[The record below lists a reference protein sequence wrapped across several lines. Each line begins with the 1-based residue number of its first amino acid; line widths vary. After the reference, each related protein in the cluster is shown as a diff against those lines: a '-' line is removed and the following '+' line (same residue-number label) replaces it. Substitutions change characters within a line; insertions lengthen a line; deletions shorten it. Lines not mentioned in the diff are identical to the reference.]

1 MRTLTIA
8 ALLMA
13 VAPADAATLKPMTT
27 LHAPVVRL
35 DDLFRDAGPEADRV
49 LGPGPGPGGRIVV
62 ESTQLAYIARRYG
75 VDWHPDGPG
84 DRAILDRPGRP
95 LALAEVMA
103 PLRPA
108 LVGAGANPDCDIDLG
123 AFTPPLVP
131 PEAGFS
137 AVITGLQYDAQSGRF
152 AAMLTLTGPT
162 MDEITVNLA
171 GRAEATLQVPV
182 AVGRL
187 AAGTVIAASDLRM
200 ARLRASEVTREVA
213 RRMQDAI
220 GLQLRDQVA
229 DGQPLP
235 RAELERPLLVTK
247 GARVVMLLDS
257 PGIALS
263 AEGQALDAG
272 AEGDQIRV
280 QNPVSHAGVQAQVM
294 ADGRVRVAPGAM
306 PLVPAAGQR
315 TAGLIER

>member
-1 MRTLTIA
+1 MRILTIA
-8 ALLMA
+8 ALLA
-13 VAPADAATLKPMTT
+13 AISPAHAATLKPMTT

-62 ESTQLAYIARRYG
+62 EASQLDYIARRYG
-75 VDWHPDGPG
+75 VDWHPTGPG
-84 DRAILDRPGRP
+84 DRAILNRPGRP

-108 LVGAGANPDCDIDLG
+108 LVGAGASPDCDIDLG

-137 AVITGLQYDAQSGRF
+137 VVIAGLQYDAQSGRF
-152 AAMLTLTGPT
+152 TAMLMLTGPT

-187 AAGTVIAASDLRM
+187 VAGTVISASDLRM
-200 ARLRASEVTREVA
+200 ARLRVSEISRDVA
-213 RRMQDAI
+213 RRMQDAV

-235 RAELERPLLVTK
+235 RAELQRPLLVTK

-257 PGIALS
+257 PGIALT
-263 AEGQALDAG
+263 AEGQALDGG

-280 QNPVSHAGVQAQVM
+280 QNPISHAVVQAEVL
-294 ADGRVRVAPGAM
+294 ADGRVRVAPGAV
-306 PLVPAAGQR
+306 PLVPATVQR

>member
-1 MRTLTIA
+1 MRILTIA
-8 ALLMA
+8 ALLVA

-27 LHAPVVRL
+27 LHAQVVRL

-62 ESTQLAYIARRYG
+62 EASQLAYIARRYG
-75 VDWHPDGPG
+75 VDWHPTGPG
-84 DRAILDRPGRP
+84 DRAILNRPGRP

-108 LVGAGANPDCDIDLG
+108 LVGAGASPDCDIDLG

-131 PEAGFS
+131 PGAGFS
-137 AVITGLQYDAQSGRF
+137 AVIAGLQYDTQSGRF
-152 AAMLTLTGPT
+152 AAVLTLTGPT
-162 MDEITVNLA
+162 MDEITVNLT

-187 AAGTVIAASDLRM
+187 TAGTVITASDLRM
-200 ARLRASEVTREVA
+200 ARLRASEITREVA
-213 RRMQDAI
+213 RRIQDAV

-235 RAELERPLLVTK
+235 RAELERPLLVAK

-280 QNPVSHAGVQAQVM
+280 QNPVSHAVVQAEVL
-294 ADGRVRVAPGAM
+294 ADGRVRVAPDAV
-306 PLVPAAGQR
+306 PLVPATVQR

>member
-1 MRTLTIA
+1 MRTVTIA

-35 DDLFRDAGPEADRV
+35 DDLFRDAGPESDRV

-123 AFTPPLVP
+123 AFTPPLVA

-171 GRAEATLQVPV
+171 GRAEATLQTPV

-280 QNPVSHAGVQAQVM
+280 QNPVSHAVVQAQVM

>member
-8 ALLMA
+8 ALLVA
-13 VAPADAATLKPMTT
+13 IAPADAATLKPMTT

-35 DDLFRDAGPEADRV
+35 EDLFRDAGPEADRV

-75 VDWHPDGPG
+75 VDWHPTGAG

-95 LALAEVMA
+95 LALTEVMA

-108 LVGAGANPDCDIDLG
+108 LIAVGASADCDIDLA
-123 AFTPPLVP
+123 AFTPPPVP
-131 PEAGFS
+131 PESGFS
-137 AVITGLQYDAQSGRF
+137 AVITGLQYDSQSGRF
-152 AAMLTLTGPT
+152 TALLTLTGPT

-171 GRAEATLQVPV
+171 GRAEATLEVPV

-187 AAGTVIAASDLRM
+187 AAGTMIAASDLRM
-200 ARLRASEVTREVA
+200 ARLRVSGVTRDVA

-220 GLQLRDQVA
+220 GLQLRDQIA

-235 RAELERPLLVTK
+235 RTELERPPLVTK

-257 PGIALS
+257 PGIALT

-280 QNPVSHAGVQAQVM
+280 QNPVSHAIVQAQVM
-294 ADGRVRVAPGAM
+294 ADGRVRIAPGAV
-306 PLVPAAGQR
+306 PLVPATRQR

>member
-8 ALLMA
+8 ALL
-13 VAPADAATLKPMTT
+13 VAITPADAATLKPMTT

-35 DDLFRDAGPEADRV
+35 QDLFRDAGPEADRV

-62 ESTQLAYIARRYG
+62 ESSQLAYIARRFG
-75 VDWHPDGPG
+75 VDWRPIGPS
-84 DRAILDRPGRP
+84 DRVILDRPGRP
-95 LALAEVMA
+95 LALGEVMA

-108 LVGAGANPDCDIDLG
+108 LLAAGATADCDIDLG
-123 AFTPPLVP
+123 PFTPPLVP
-131 PEAGFS
+131 SDSGFS
-137 AVITGLQYDAQSGRF
+137 AVITGLQYDSQSGRF
-152 AAMLTLTGPT
+152 TALLTLTGPT
-162 MDEITVNLA
+162 FDEITVNLA
-171 GRAEATLQVPV
+171 GRAEATLVVPV

-187 AAGTVIAASDLRM
+187 PAGTVIIASDLRM
-200 ARLRASEVTREVA
+200 GRLRASQVTRDIASRIE
-213 RRMQDAI
+213 DAV

-257 PGIALS
+257 PGIALT
-263 AEGQALDAG
+263 AEGLALDAG

-280 QNPVSHAGVQAQVM
+280 ENPISHAVVQAQVM
-294 ADGRVRVAPGAM
+294 ADGQVRVAPGAV
-306 PLVPAAGQR
+306 PLVPAGRQR
-315 TAGLIER
+315 TAGLFER

>member
-13 VAPADAATLKPMTT
+13 IAPADAATLKPITT

-35 DDLFRDAGPEADRV
+35 EDLFRDAGPEADRV

-62 ESTQLAYIARRYG
+62 ESTQLAYIARRFG
-75 VDWHPDGPG
+75 VDWHPTGPG

-103 PLRPA
+103 PLRSA
-108 LVGAGANPDCDIDLG
+108 LIAAGATADCDIDLG
-123 AFTPPLVP
+123 PFTPPLVP

-137 AVITGLQYDAQSGRF
+137 AVIAGLQYDTQSGRF
-152 AAMLTLTGPT
+152 TALLTLTGT
-162 MDEITVNLA
+162 TIDEITVNLA

-187 AAGTVIAASDLRM
+187 AAGTVITAADLRM
-200 ARLRASEVTREVA
+200 ARLRVSDVTRDVA
-213 RRMQDAI
+213 RQVQDAI

-235 RAELERPLLVTK
+235 RTDLERPLLVTK

-257 PGIALS
+257 PGIALT

-280 QNPVSHAGVQAQVM
+280 QNPVSHAVVEAEVL
-294 ADGRVRVAPGAM
+294 ADGRVRVAPGAV
-306 PLVPAAGQR
+306 PLVPAARQR
-315 TAGLIER
+315 TAELIER

>member
-1 MRTLTIA
+1 MRILTFA
-8 ALLMA
+8 ALLAA

-27 LHAPVVRL
+27 LHAQVVRL

-108 LVGAGANPDCDIDLG
+108 LVGAGANPDCDIDLA

-152 AAMLTLTGPT
+152 TAMLMLTGPT
-162 MDEITVNLA
+162 MDEITVSLA

-187 AAGTVIAASDLRM
+187 AAGTVITASDLRM
-200 ARLRASEVTREVA
+200 ARLRVSEVTRDVA
-213 RRMQDAI
+213 RRVQDAV

-235 RAELERPLLVTK
+235 RAELQRPLLVTK

-257 PGIALS
+257 PGIALT

-280 QNPVSHAGVQAQVM
+280 QNPVSHAVVQAEVM
-294 ADGRVRVAPGAM
+294 GDGRVRVAPDAV
-306 PLVPAAGQR
+306 PLVPATTQR

>member
-1 MRTLTIA
+1 MRILTIA
-8 ALLMA
+8 ALLA
-13 VAPADAATLKPMTT
+13 AIAPADAASLKPMTT

-62 ESTQLAYIARRYG
+62 ESTQLAYIARRFG
-75 VDWHPDGPG
+75 VDWHPTGPG

-108 LVGAGANPDCDIDLG
+108 LIGAGASPDCDIDLG

-137 AVITGLQYDAQSGRF
+137 AVITGLQYDPQSGRF
-152 AAMLTLTGPT
+152 TAMLTLTGPT
-162 MDEITVNLA
+162 MDEINVNLA

-182 AVGRL
+182 AIGRL
-187 AAGTVIAASDLRM
+187 AAGTVITASDLRM
-200 ARLRASEVTREVA
+200 ARLRVSDLTRDVA
-213 RRMQDAI
+213 RRIQDAV

-235 RAELERPLLVTK
+235 RVELERPLLVTK
-247 GARVVMLLDS
+247 GARVLMLLDS
-257 PGIALS
+257 PGIALT

-280 QNPVSHAGVQAQVM
+280 QNPLSHAVMQAEVM
-294 ADGRVRVAPGAM
+294 ADGRVRVAPGAV
-306 PLVPAAGQR
+306 PLVPATTQR